1 MTFVLV
7 NENKGDKINNTVNNK
22 AEERGTFAL
31 FKRLNIWKK
40 GGIV

>member
-22 AEERGTFAL
+22 AEERRTFAL
-31 FKRLNIWKK
+31 FSAYHDS
-40 GGIV
+40 VYAVQ